1 MFARTFIRTLLNY
14 IFKNNIVA
22 NSFVKIYCKTPCS
35 VENAVKFRDSLSIHD
50 LERKNTV
57 FFQSVTGDK
66 IDCK

>member
-1 MFARTFIRTLLNY
+1 MLARIFIRTLLNSV
-14 IFKNNIVA
+14 FKNNVLV
-22 NSFVKIYCKTPCS
+22 NSFVKIYCKTPCA
-35 VENAVKFRDSLSIHD
+35 VEDAIKFKNNLSIQD